1 MNGKLKS
8 ACLLALISALD
19 LCSASVTPDVNDKYL
34 NTVRA
39 CLDNLIEYG
48 TDTYGPAKSPIL
60 VSIIDVKS
68 EVVRRIPRGLT
79 NSGVL

>member
-1 MNGKLKS
+1 
-8 ACLLALISALD
+8 
-19 LCSASVTPDVNDKYL
+19 
-34 NTVRA
+34 
-39 CLDNLIEYG
+39 
-48 TDTYGPAKSPIL
+48 